1 MSPRITLNSK
11 KFHFLRLL
19 YLLTTFT
26 LFNLSLSQEVPDIND
41 LELIFVY
48 EHTRHGAR
56 GPSTSYNSLFING
69 VDEFKVSWEGE
80 GDGEL
85 TLLGRREHYDIGV
98 RNRLKYGKTEGGLG
112 LIDFN
117 EYDPSE
123 VLFHVTDYNRTH
135 MSLNS
140 QLIGMYQPGIL
151 KTLPTNLIN
160 ESYPPNQ
167 KVWKVKSESDNV
179 YKKILKEID
188 DLGDKTVIDSIP
200 IFNAHPF
207 PANRIFNLESS
218 CKNSIEKIRMDNI
231 KDKKELLYGYFL
243 NHSETLRNF
252 FGFQNDSYFTN
263 IRMMNSIADHY
274 ISDYKN
280 FKNLTE
286 FHDKT
291 GIDLEEFYNMSTK
304 FYVDWV
310 YNYFCTNDTCSME
323 ASRLMEDL
331 LGYMKRRIDLGH
343 NGKSYKAPKMVIDCG
358 HDTTVAPMQMFM
370 YEAWEDKPE
379 YGINTQYCGFSCNL
393 YFELY
398 KKKEEKKY
406 YVFYYMDDELKH
418 VFDYDEFE
426 KTIREHIYSQAQ
438 IEQYCLS
445 KSGESN
451 KEEEGETFSESFKN
465 HTALWMG
472 FFTTCF
478 TTLLG
483 IIGIVI
489 LIMKLRKNN
498 NDIGER
504 PAPKMQELTSNF
516 ITNSDAKE

>member
-1 MSPRITLNSK
+1 
-11 KFHFLRLL
+11 
-19 YLLTTFT
+19 
-26 LFNLSLSQEVPDIND
+26 
-41 LELIFVY
+41 
-48 EHTRHGAR
+48 
-56 GPSTSYNSLFING
+56 
-69 VDEFKVSWEGE
+69 
-80 GDGEL
+80 
-85 TLLGRREHYDIGV
+85 
-98 RNRLKYGKTEGGLG
+98 
-112 LIDFN
+112 
-117 EYDPSE
+117 
-123 VLFHVTDYNRTH
+123 
-135 MSLNS
+135 
-140 QLIGMYQPGIL
+140 
-151 KTLPTNLIN
+151 
-160 ESYPPNQ
+160 
-167 KVWKVKSESDNV
+167 
-179 YKKILKEID
+179 
-188 DLGDKTVIDSIP
+188 
-200 IFNAHPF
+200 
-207 PANRIFNLESS
+207 
-218 CKNSIEKIRMDNI
+218 MDNI
-231 KDKKELLYGYFL
+231 KDKKDLLYGYFL

-252 FGFQNDSYFTN
+252 FGFENDSYFTN

-379 YGINTQYCGFSCNL
+379 YGINIQYCGFSCNL

-398 KKKEEKKY
+398 KKNGEKKY

-418 VFDYDEFE
+418 IFDYDEFE

-438 IEQYCLS
+438 IEQYCSS
-445 KSGESN
+445 KSGESK
-451 KEEEGETFSESFKN
+451 KEEESETFSESFKN

>member
-1 MSPRITLNSK
+1 
-11 KFHFLRLL
+11 
-19 YLLTTFT
+19 
-26 LFNLSLSQEVPDIND
+26 
-41 LELIFVY
+41 
-48 EHTRHGAR
+48 
-56 GPSTSYNSLFING
+56 
-69 VDEFKVSWEGE
+69 
-80 GDGEL
+80 
-85 TLLGRREHYDIGV
+85 
-98 RNRLKYGKTEGGLG
+98 
-112 LIDFN
+112 
-117 EYDPSE
+117 
-123 VLFHVTDYNRTH
+123 

-151 KTLPTNLIN
+151 KTLPPNLIN

-252 FGFQNDSYFTN
+252 FGFENDSYFTN

-310 YNYFCTNDTCSME
+310 YNYFCTNDTCSRE
-323 ASRLMEDL
+323 ASRLMEYL

-343 NGKSYKAPKMVIDCG
+343 NGNHIR
-358 HDTTVAPMQMFM
+358 
-370 YEAWEDKPE
+370 
-379 YGINTQYCGFSCNL
+379 L
-393 YFELY
+393 
-398 KKKEEKKY
+398 
-406 YVFYYMDDELKH
+406 LK
-418 VFDYDEFE
+418 
-426 KTIREHIYSQAQ
+426 
-438 IEQYCLS
+438 
-445 KSGESN
+445 
-451 KEEEGETFSESFKN
+451 
-465 HTALWMG
+465 W
-472 FFTTCF
+472 
-478 TTLLG
+478 
-483 IIGIVI
+483 
-489 LIMKLRKNN
+489 
-498 NDIGER
+498 
-504 PAPKMQELTSNF
+504 
-516 ITNSDAKE
+516 